1 MYFNITAA
9 DSAILMRFTALTKG
23 AMKME
28 MITISD
34 AQKITSPNPFVLIAA
49 KKPDGTTNLM
59 ALSWWSYLSNH
70 PATIGVCTS
79 NRGYTG
85 ELIKEAGEFCLCVP
99 DVSVKDSAIRCGTCS
114 GRENNK
120 AEMFGIELEDAETVD
135 AKIVR
140 KSALVLECK
149 LKNTVDV
156 GDHTLYIAE
165 VSSCRADRAF
175 TPVFAVDGYKRL
187 SEVTYM

>member
-1 MYFNITAA
+1 
-9 DSAILMRFTALTKG
+9 
-23 AMKME
+23 ME

-34 AQKITSPNPFVLIAA
+34 AQKITSPNPFALIAA

-59 ALSWWSYLSNH
+59 ALSWWSYLSNN

-79 NRGYTG
+79 NRKYTG
-85 ELIKEAGEFCLCVP
+85 ELIKANGEFCLCIP
-99 DVSVKDSAIRCGTCS
+99 DVSIKESAFRCGTCT
-114 GRENNK
+114 GRDNDK

-135 AKIVR
+135 VKRVK

-149 LKNTVDV
+149 LKNAVDV

-165 VSSCRADRAF
+165 VSACRANREL
-175 TPVFAVDGYKRL
+175 TPVFAMDGYKRL
-187 SEVTYM
+187 SEVTNP